1 LPVKLLTLV
10 ERHDKFMNAALEAI
24 TAIAYPSRILEMD
37 VVVCSEAMHK
47 LMSMVERVAQ
57 GNAAVLITGETGSGK
72 ELIAR
77 SIHYHSLRAGRAWVD
92 VNCAALPE
100 HLVESELFGYEK
112 GAFSGAD
119 SPKEGLFELADK
131 GTLFFDEVGELEPR
145 TQVKLLRVLDG
156 APYYR
161 LGGHRKIAVD
171 VRIVAATN
179 QSLDEAVKAGRFRS
193 DLFHRLSQIQ
203 LRVPPLRERPEDLV
217 ALAQYF
223 LAQSHPDKSLSY
235 ATLELLRLYGWPG
248 NIRELRNVVLQAATM
263 TANDE
268 IQPSDLPAEMA
279 GVRVVP
285 SATASAEQEDVALD
299 DVEKQAIIRALMHAN
314 GHRGIAADKLRISRR
329 TLSRKLKQY
338 DMGTRQSER
347 QPLGT
352 LSGHEKLRFRA
363 MVAMPVIIS
372 TKEAQYNA
380 TALNVSTGG
389 LALEGVRDPFQLS
402 NTFQVRFTLP
412 ETSETFE
419 LQAQVMWA
427 DAQGKAGVRFVNTP
441 DDQQESL
448 RSWLEQQQTE
458 EGWTISKT

>member
-1 LPVKLLTLV
+1 M
-10 ERHDKFMNAALEAI
+10 E
-24 TAIAYPSRILEMD
+24 
-37 VVVCSEAMHK
+37 VVVFSEAMRK
-47 LMSMVERVAQ
+47 LMSMVERVAR

-77 SIHYHSLRAGRAWVD
+77 SLHHHSLRSVRPWVD

-119 SPKEGLFELADK
+119 SPKQGLFELADK
-131 GTLFFDEVGELEPR
+131 GTLFLDEVAELEPR

-156 APYYR
+156 VPYYR
-161 LGGHRKIAVD
+161 LGGHSKVAVD
-171 VRIVAATN
+171 VRIIAATN
-179 QSLDEAVKAGRFRS
+179 QSLEEAVKAGRFRS

-203 LRVPPLRERPEDLV
+203 LRVPPLRERPEDIV
-217 ALAQYF
+217 VLAEYF
-223 LAQSHPDKSLSY
+223 LAQSHQDKKVSY
-235 ATLELLRLYGWPG
+235 AALELLRLYSWPG
-248 NIRELRNVVLQAATM
+248 NIRELKNAVLRAATM
-263 TANDE
+263 TCDDE
-268 IQPSDLPAEMA
+268 IQPSDLPAEMT
-279 GVRVVP
+279 GIRVAQSTTT
-285 SATASAEQEDVALD
+285 SADQEDVALEEL
-299 DVEKQAIIRALMHAN
+299 EKQAILRALTRACGN
-314 GHRGIAADKLRISRR
+314 RGIAAEQLGISRR

-338 DMGTRQSER
+338 NMGARQSEH
-347 QPLGT
+347 QPLGS

-389 LALEGVRDPFQLS
+389 LALEGVRDPSQLS
-402 NTFQVRFTLP
+402 KTFQVRFTLP

-419 LQAQVMWA
+419 LQAQIMWA